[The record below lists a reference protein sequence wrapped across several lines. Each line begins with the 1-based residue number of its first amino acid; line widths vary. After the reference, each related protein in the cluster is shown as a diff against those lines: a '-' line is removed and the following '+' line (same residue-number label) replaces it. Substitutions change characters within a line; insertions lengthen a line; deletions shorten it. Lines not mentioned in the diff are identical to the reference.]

1 MAEKTKQ
8 TKVLQLVESS
18 PVRNRVS
25 SSLKKLDD
33 FQLADSTDN
42 VENWILALREQRP
55 EIVLVEYES
64 NGKANKKLLDE
75 ISLQFPRIS
84 IVAILPDDDPSRAQ
98 EALLNGARAFIVQ
111 PIKKAELR
119 YTLERVREFQSR
131 EVRGSSAESAALETS
146 GEYRT
151 YAVFSPRGG
160 VGSSIIATNLALA
173 LKQNSS
179 GNVLL
184 VDGKQYFGH
193 LDMML
198 NLQARNSIGD
208 LIPFAQRLDSE
219 LVTEIV
225 SVHSSGLHVLPS
237 PTSFEDSQALRPDSL
252 YSIIQSLQT
261 MYSYIVID
269 AGSALTENAV
279 TLMDSAFRVILPITP
294 ELASLHNAREFLEI
308 GQSLNFPDDK
318 VLLVLN
324 RSDMKDGVRAKQIE
338 DALPLKLFSTIPEDS
353 RAVLRSVNQGVPL
366 FVKNVKSSTSK
377 ALDEMSKKLIALT
390 KKEIRSSADVAE
402 SE

>member
-131 EVRGSSAESAALETS
+131 EVRGSSTESAALETS

>member
-1 MAEKTKQ
+1 MAEKDKQ

-18 PVRNRVS
+18 PIRNRVS
-25 SSLKKLDD
+25 SSLKKLDG
-33 FQLADSTDN
+33 FHLADSAEN
-42 VENWILALREQRP
+42 LENWILTLREQNP

-131 EVRGSSAESAALETS
+131 EVRGAVSDGAPLETS

-173 LKQNSS
+173 LKENSV

-193 LDMML
+193 LDIML

-219 LVTEIV
+219 LVSEIV
-225 SVHSSGLHVLPS
+225 TVHSSGLHVLPS

-324 RSDMKDGVRAKQIE
+324 RADMKDGVRAKQIE
-338 DALPLKLFSTIPEDS
+338 DALPLKLFSSIPEDS
-353 RAVLRSVNQGVPL
+353 KAVLRSVNQGVPL
-366 FVKNVKSSTSK
+366 FVKNAKSSTAK
-377 ALDEMSKKLIALT
+377 ALNEMSKKLITLT
-390 KKEIRSSADVAE
+390 KKEIRASAETAE
-402 SE
+402 SA